1 MFRFF
6 SFAALRFKRCVPII
20 SSLSESV
27 TRGNDRRESG
37 PKKIS
42 CKDKK
47 GRANGT
53 ANARMRTK
61 SGESF
66 LMIRGQLIIGG
77 P

>member
-1 MFRFF
+1 MTGAKVVQKKFR
-6 SFAALRFKRCVPII
+6 AK
-20 SSLSESV
+20 
-27 TRGNDRRESG
+27 T
-37 PKKIS
+37 
-42 CKDKK
+42 KK